1 MTTKNEAPAGANGER
16 IGHEAQ
22 AGGRAHQGS
31 STVPAPLKAVEVRT
45 RLSSGETVVIRVAD
59 DDPNWRQK
67 ALAGLDDLSPLAFAI
82 RRAPQT
88 TAEKMAWSE
97 YCRKQDLI
105 DELRDL
111 AASVREFH
119 SALLELEGLA

>member
-1 MTTKNEAPAGANGER
+1 MSAPVK
-16 IGHEAQ
+16 
-22 AGGRAHQGS
+22 
-31 STVPAPLKAVEVRT
+31 TVEVRT
-45 RLSSGETVVIRVAD
+45 RLSSGETIVIRVAD

-111 AASVREFH
+111 TASVREFH
-119 SALLELEGLA
+119 TALLELGGLA